1 MCVRVCIVQ
10 VCVSVCKSLSACIV
24 CVVCIVSV
32 GLQVSDATG
41 RSVYITLKSSL
52 LCKCFFVLALTAG
65 PVPGDCIYG
74 RKMGGKRKKERK
86 KNECETRLERKEL

>member
-1 MCVRVCIVQ
+1 MRVRLCVCKS
-10 VCVSVCKSLSACIV
+10 VSVCIG

-32 GLQVSDATG
+32 GLQVSDAMR

-65 PVPGDCIYG
+65 PVPVDRIYG
-74 RKMGGKRKKERK
+74 RKMGGGKKKKERK